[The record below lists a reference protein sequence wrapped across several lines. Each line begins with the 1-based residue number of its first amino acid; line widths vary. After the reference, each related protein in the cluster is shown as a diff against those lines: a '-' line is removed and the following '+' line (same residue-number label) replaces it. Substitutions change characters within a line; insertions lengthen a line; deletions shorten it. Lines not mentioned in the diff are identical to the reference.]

1 MVNREREEPLS
12 KAKPFDISKKLVWEA
27 FLQVKANRGAPGID
41 GITIDDFERDLK
53 DNLYKI
59 WNRMSSGTYFPMP
72 VREVTIPKPD
82 GRERVL
88 GVPTVAERV
97 AQTVVRLHLEPTIE
111 PIFHPDSYGYRPGKS
126 ALDAVGTARQRCW
139 RYNWTIDL
147 DIRGFFDN
155 LDWDLALRTLQKH
168 TDCKWALLYIDRWL
182 RAPMQ
187 QKDGTLVA
195 RTKGTPQGSCI
206 SPLIANVFMHH
217 AFDEWMQQNYPRVPF
232 ERYADDILVH
242 CLSEKQA
249 RFILD
254 RIEHRLKLWKLELHP
269 EKTKITYCKD
279 NNRRDSHEHEQF
291 DFLGYGFRP
300 RMARDSKGGGFVSFI
315 PAMSEKAAKDIRETI
330 KSWKL
335 HRRGNES
342 LEDIAREV
350 NPVVRG
356 WVNYYGRYYKSHMN
370 RTLVLIER
378 RLTKWVQRKYKR
390 YRYHPRQATRW
401 LGRYAKEKPS
411 LFVHWQMGLS
421 SAVE

>member
-1 MVNREREEPLS
+1 MANREREEPLG
-12 KAKPFDISKKLVWEA
+12 KAKPFDISKNLVWEA

-53 DNLYKI
+53 NNLYKI
-59 WNRMSSGTYFPMP
+59 WNRMSSGTYFPKP
-72 VREVTIPKPD
+72 VREVILPKPD

-155 LDWDLALRTLQKH
+155 LDWDLALQTLQMH

-217 AFDEWMQQNYPRVPF
+217 AFDEWMQQNYPNVPF
-232 ERYADDILVH
+232 ERYADDSV
-242 CLSEKQA
+242 
-249 RFILD
+249 
-254 RIEHRLKLWKLELHP
+254 P
-269 EKTKITYCKD
+269 
-279 NNRRDSHEHEQF
+279 
-291 DFLGYGFRP
+291 
-300 RMARDSKGGGFVSFI
+300 
-315 PAMSEKAAKDIRETI
+315 
-330 KSWKL
+330 
-335 HRRGNES
+335 
-342 LEDIAREV
+342 
-350 NPVVRG
+350 
-356 WVNYYGRYYKSHMN
+356 
-370 RTLVLIER
+370 RTLV
-378 RLTKWVQRKYKR
+378 
-390 YRYHPRQATRW
+390 A
-401 LGRYAKEKPS
+401 S
-411 LFVHWQMGLS
+411 
-421 SAVE
+421 